1 VRVDLAVRDPADPT
15 RFVLGVVT
23 DGVNH
28 ARFATA
34 RDRDRL
40 QGEVLVGLGW
50 RLARIHA
57 IDWWRDADAEVAL
70 LEASLPAPRP
80 PGATGGPPALSQG

>member
-1 VRVDLAVRDPADPT
+1 
-15 RFVLGVVT
+15 VLGIVT

-40 QGEVLVGLGW
+40 QGEVLEGLGW
-50 RLARIHA
+50 RLTRAHA
-57 IDWWRDADAEVAL
+57 IDWWRDADAELARLEAL
-70 LEASLPAPRP
+70 LAGPD
-80 PGATGGPPALSQG
+80 GAVIRA